1 MSKKGMIR
9 NSGTFRSGTFL
20 GTTPKEADDALRQA
34 VIEQQWHNY
43 MITNDFECLAQI
55 CEHADY
61 FGNQQIGK
69 ELASVF
75 RSKKRRKKGYVT
87 ELEWVWADRFFK
99 SLDNDPDWAE
109 APDDAKRVRV
119 FDLLGI
125 QGDDRIKWAD
135 RFRKWQAARSK
146 IV

>member
-1 MSKKGMIR
+1 MSKKGLIR
-9 NSGTFRSGTFL
+9 NSGAFL
-20 GTTPKEADDALRQA
+20 GTTQTDADGNFRQA

-43 MITNDFECLAQI
+43 LITNDLECLAQI

-75 RSKKRRKKGYVT
+75 RNKNRRKKGYET

-99 SLDNDPDWAE
+99 SLDNNPDWAE

-125 QGDDRIKWAD
+125 EGDDRIKWAE
-135 RFRKWQAARSK
+135 RFRKWQAARRK
-146 IV
+146 AG

>member
-1 MSKKGMIR
+1 MSTKGVIR
-9 NSGTFRSGTFL
+9 NSGTFL
-20 GTTPKEADDALRQA
+20 GATPTDTDGNLRQA

-43 MITNDFECLAQI
+43 LITNDLECLAQI
-55 CEHADY
+55 CEHVDY
-61 FGNQQIGK
+61 FGDQQIGK
-69 ELASVF
+69 ELASVL
-75 RSKKRRKKGYVT
+75 RNKNRRKKGYET
-87 ELEWVWADRFFK
+87 ELEWVWVNRFFK
-99 SLDNDPDWAE
+99 SLDNDPDWAG

-146 IV
+146 VG